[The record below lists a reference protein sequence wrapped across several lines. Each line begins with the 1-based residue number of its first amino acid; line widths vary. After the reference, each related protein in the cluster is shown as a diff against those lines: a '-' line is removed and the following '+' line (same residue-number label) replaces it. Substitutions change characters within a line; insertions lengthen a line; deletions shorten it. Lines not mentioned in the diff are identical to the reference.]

1 MSKQNRRDPAATH
14 APESEP
20 ERSPSHLPAGASW
33 GVTVAALA
41 ILLLFGYING
51 RQTRELRQSIDFR
64 LDQID
69 TRLSQLSAKVD
80 KVGEQAA
87 SARRGS
93 GPDPNRV
100 YAIKTDGAPVEGP
113 LAAPI
118 TIAEFSDFQ

>member
-1 MSKQNRRDPAATH
+1 MAISMAGRR
-14 APESEP
+14 ESSGIP
-20 ERSPSHLPAGASW
+20 L
-33 GVTVAALA
+33 T
-41 ILLLFGYING
+41 N
-51 RQTRELRQSIDFR
+51 R

>member
-1 MSKQNRRDPAATH
+1 
-14 APESEP
+14 
-20 ERSPSHLPAGASW
+20 
-33 GVTVAALA
+33 LA

-51 RQTRELRQSIDFR
+51 RQTRELRHSIDYR

-80 KVGEQAA
+80 KVSEQAA

-100 YAIKTDGAPVEGP
+100 YAIKTDGARVEGP
-113 LAAPI
+113 LAASI
-118 TIAEFSDFQ
+118 TIAESSDFQ

>member
-1 MSKQNRRDPAATH
+1 MSKRNRSDPTVTH

-20 ERSPSHLPAGASW
+20 ERPASHLPAGASW
-33 GVTVAALA
+33 GATAAALVV
-41 ILLLFGYING
+41 LLLFGYING
-51 RQTRELRQSIDFR
+51 RETRELRKSVDYR

-100 YAIKTDGAPVEGP
+100 YAIKTEGAPVEGP